1 MEQGV
6 LLAQEMELSNVIF
19 ETNVLLVIQA
29 ITQDLSGSEIGH
41 LVQGIQFAKPSFNSC
56 SFHHLKRDY
65 NRIAHELAQ
74 FSKFNH
80 ANQIWKGFSP
90 PFIAHLIQ
98 SDLG

>member
-29 ITQDLSGSEIGH
+29 ITQDLSGSEIGQ

-56 SFHHLKRDY
+56 SSHHLKRDY
-65 NRIAHELAQ
+65 NRMLMSLPS
-74 FSKFNH
+74 FPN
-80 ANQIWKGFSP
+80 
-90 PFIAHLIQ
+90 LIMPTK
-98 SDLG
+98 SGRVFLHPL

>member
-19 ETNVLLVIQA
+19 EPNVLLVIQA

-56 SFHHLKRDY
+56 SFHHLKKDY
-65 NRIAHELAQ
+65 NRVAHELAR
-74 FSKFNH
+74 FAKCNH
-80 ANQIWKGFSP
+80 ASQTWKGVSP
-90 PFIAHLIQ
+90 PFVAHLIQ
-98 SDLG
+98 SDLS